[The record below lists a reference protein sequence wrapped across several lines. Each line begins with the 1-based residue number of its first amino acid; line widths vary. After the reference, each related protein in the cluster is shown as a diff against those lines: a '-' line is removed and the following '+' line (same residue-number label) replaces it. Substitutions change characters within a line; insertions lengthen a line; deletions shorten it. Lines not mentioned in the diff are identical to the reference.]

1 MKPRNK
7 TVSLRSKRFRAS
19 SSRKLEREQKK
30 GMKGEREGSE
40 GTKRFLPLPFF
51 LLPLQISRYNSTGN
65 ACYAGLTPLWRSLSM
80 TASLTPANMHEIG
93 GKIITGNWAG
103 TLCGSSCGGGDSW
116 AVKSPGVGT
125 KKQCKCP
132 VLLQLCNIFH
142 WSHSRGVPF

>member
-30 GMKGEREGSE
+30 EWRGRGRGVKEPSGSS
-40 GTKRFLPLPFF
+40 PFHF
-51 LLPLQISRYNSTGN
+51 FCSRSKFRAITRLLRR
-65 ACYAGLTPLWRSLSM
+65 LTPLWRSLSM

-125 KKQCKCP
+125 KKQGKCP
-132 VLLQLCNIFH
+132 VLLQLCNIVH